1 MPIISAAGADSFD
14 PGSFRPPPGLRHRH
28 VQTMLSGLPAHALVT
43 RGRTEALRAAS
54 REEIVECGDGVRLM
68 GVMSARPSAPRSLVI
83 LLHGWEGCADSSYML
98 SAGATLYER
107 GHDVF
112 RLNFRDHGAT
122 HALNEE
128 LFHSCRIGEVVD
140 AVKAIQQRHR
150 ATRTVLVGFSL
161 GGNFALRVA
170 ARAAAAGIDLER
182 VVAVCPVLRP
192 RRTMHA
198 LETGLWVYRRYFLK
212 RWRRSL
218 AAKARCFPGHYDF
231 GDLRRLRTLSATTE
245 FLVTRYSGFPDLGT
259 YLDGY
264 AITGDALAALE
275 VPALIIAAE
284 DDPIIPAGD
293 LAELAP
299 SSALSVSLFR
309 RGGHCGFIAGY
320 SLRNWVDDALAKLL
334 EAPVSRLRPAAPSRR
349 MSSL

>member
-1 MPIISAAGADSFD
+1 MISVAAADTID

-28 VQTMLSGLPAHALVT
+28 VQTMLTSIPLYALAR
-43 RGRTEALRAAS
+43 RGRTAALLASS
-54 REEIVECGDGVRLM
+54 REEIIDCGDGVRLM
-68 GVMSARPSAPRSLVI
+68 GVMSARASAARGLVI

-107 GHDVF
+107 GYDVF

-128 LFHSCRIGEVVD
+128 LFHSCRIDEVVN
-140 AVKAIQQRHR
+140 AVRAIQDRHH
-150 ATRTVLVGFSL
+150 ALRTVLVGFSL

-170 ARAAAAGIDLER
+170 VRAAGAGIELDR

-192 RRTMHA
+192 KNTMQA

-218 AAKARCFPGHYDF
+218 AAKARCFPGLYDF

-245 FLVTRYSGFPDLGT
+245 FLVTRYSGFPDLDT
-259 YLDGY
+259 
-264 AITGDALAALE
+264 
-275 VPALIIAAE
+275 
-284 DDPIIPAGD
+284 
-293 LAELAP
+293 
-299 SSALSVSLFR
+299 
-309 RGGHCGFIAGY
+309 
-320 SLRNWVDDALAKLL
+320 
-334 EAPVSRLRPAAPSRR
+334 SRATRSPAAPCTGSTYPPGSSPPR
-349 MSSL
+349 MTR